1 MNVDRGVCSA
11 LLLHFSRLHKP
22 HTFLRFKSAQHLQ
35 ATALST
41 LHPQMP
47 TLCDRCLKQQVKPGP
62 GAFHHVPEHLVSFL
76 SLVCHGKPLLRRG
89 EKHGCS
95 QWLATPQMCWYIK
108 PVQLHMFPSC
118 SPENSTWQG
127 RAACRGWAGRRIQP
141 ARKTTLV
148 AEYEKL
154 IFSSSPAPP

>member
-1 MNVDRGVCSA
+1 MSP
-11 LLLHFSRLHKP
+11 S
-22 HTFLRFKSAQHLQ
+22 
-35 ATALST
+35 
-41 LHPQMP
+41 
-47 TLCDRCLKQQVKPGP
+47 
-62 GAFHHVPEHLVSFL
+62 HLVSFL
-76 SLVCHGKPLLRRG
+76 SLVCHGKPLLQRG

-108 PVQLHMFPSC
+108 PVRLHMFPSC

-154 IFSSSPAPP
+154 IFSSPPAPPQHSRSCPIISPQLNCAEAGAGAYPAHCCGNRHRALGLLLAWGFSGCEKSRSST